1 MSGLPGKRIIIVG
14 GGASGVLMAC
24 HLLRDRQDDCVVTLI
39 ERRET
44 IGPGLAFSTDRSEH
58 LLNVRAANMSAFSD
72 DPLHFWRWLVEQGAE
87 QSGLCPDPYC
97 FVPRP
102 VYGRYIASLIGDAA
116 AGLARRD
123 RLQIVHGECRS
134 VEERPNGVAVTL
146 ADGTIYLGQ
155 VVILATGNDAYDW
168 GQVGRYRSPW
178 REGPTNGKSSPL
190 PILILGTGLSM
201 ADYVLSLLQ
210 QGYAKP
216 IYALSRRGLLP
227 QEHRDV
233 PPLQISKEDVPFGV
247 GAKALLHWFRRVL
260 AQHLHGGGDWRS
272 VVDGIRPYSQEIWWK
287 LSTTAKGRLLE
298 HARAY
303 WDVHR
308 HRMAPQIGARLQTL
322 TASGQ
327 LRILAGKIVAVDG
340 HERGADVTYR
350 LRGRSTSE
358 TLPVEGIVDC
368 RGIVADPT
376 RSENPVI
383 ASVLAQGLARTDA
396 LRIGIDVS
404 INCAVLDV
412 AGSPS
417 RRLFAIGPLTRASF
431 WETIAIPDIRNQCAT
446 LARHVR
452 GKVLAGE
459 V

>member
-1 MSGLPGKRIIIVG
+1 
-14 GGASGVLMAC
+14 
-24 HLLRDRQDDCVVTLI
+24 
-39 ERRET
+39 
-44 IGPGLAFSTDRSEH
+44 
-58 LLNVRAANMSAFSD
+58 
-72 DPLHFWRWLVEQGAE
+72 
-87 QSGLCPDPYC
+87 
-97 FVPRP
+97 
-102 VYGRYIASLIGDAA
+102 
-116 AGLARRD
+116 
-123 RLQIVHGECRS
+123 
-134 VEERPNGVAVTL
+134 
-146 ADGTIYLGQ
+146 
-155 VVILATGNDAYDW
+155 
-168 GQVGRYRSPW
+168 
-178 REGPTNGKSSPL
+178 
-190 PILILGTGLSM
+190 
-201 ADYVLSLLQ
+201 
-210 QGYAKP
+210 
-216 IYALSRRGLLP
+216 
-227 QEHRDV
+227 
-233 PPLQISKEDVPFGV
+233 
-247 GAKALLHWFRRVL
+247 
-260 AQHLHGGGDWRS
+260 
-272 VVDGIRPYSQEIWWK
+272 
-287 LSTTAKGRLLE
+287 
-298 HARAY
+298 
-303 WDVHR
+303 
-308 HRMAPQIGARLQTL
+308 MAPQIGARLQTL